1 MFNLNPSNQANSDD
15 TKQYNQANP
24 DGTLIIDT
32 EPILKPEQ
40 VKMIVKS
47 AFNSTVWKVVWDR
60 EERARLLGTMTNNEG
75 EVYNLNVH
83 CKAISNTGRN
93 SSNDKR
99 IQMKDIEIIEGENS
113 INLLL
118 GVYHRANESVIIGW
132 NIDSYLEPV
141 KNHAPKISVK
151 KIAEAM
157 RDGFA
162 TFKIST
168 EKKRN
173 AYAFKPNFLI
183 SYALNLKNFYE
194 NDFVDDFYNVSED
207 EELQLEIVPNEIP
220 KDKPKNLIVYGAP
233 GTGKSHELETEAKDL
248 FPDEF
253 LRKRVTFYPK
263 YSYSQFIGTYK
274 PTPIYKKSESSL
286 YDASMVKESKYQ
298 YEPLIDYKF
307 ELGPLLEMYC
317 KAKEYPNHNFLLII
331 EEINRA
337 NAANVFGDFFQLLD
351 REENGEST
359 YSITVSENLMDALK
373 ATIQGFN
380 ETEIKLPSNLYIW
393 ATMNSG
399 DQGVFPMDSAFK
411 RRWTFKYLL
420 LDKYEE
426 KVNDKEIYLN
436 FLKDKVSWNGFRN
449 IINEFLANH
458 DVPEDKLIGPF
469 FLKKDEF
476 ENEEIFINKILLYL
490 RDDVLRHNP
499 TQLFMKSTFSQIVSD
514 YSNNKQIFK
523 DSIHNKL
530 VGLV

>member
-1 MFNLNPSNQANSDD
+1 MSN
-15 TKQYNQANP
+15 QYNQANP

-32 EPILKPEQ
+32 EPVLTPEQ
-40 VKMIVKS
+40 VRDIVKS
-47 AFNSTVWKVVWDR
+47 ALNSTVWNIVWNK
-60 EERARLLGTMTNNEG
+60 EERSRLLGAMTNSEG
-75 EVYNLNVH
+75 EAYNLNIY

-93 SSNDKR
+93 SPNDKR
-99 IQMKDIEIIEGENS
+99 IQMKDIEVIEGENS

-118 GVYHRANESVIIGW
+118 GVYQRQHESIIVGW
-132 NIDSYLEPV
+132 NIDSYLEPGR
-141 KNHAPKISVK
+141 NHAPKISVK

-157 RDGFA
+157 RDGLA
-162 TFKIST
+162 TFKISD
-168 EKKRN
+168 EKKRK
-173 AYAFKPNFLI
+173 AYAFKPDFLL

-194 NDFVDDFYNVSED
+194 NDFVENLDTVSEV
-207 EELQLEIVPNEIP
+207 EEKPLDIDPNEIS

-233 GTGKSHELETEAKDL
+233 GTGKSHELEEEATTL
-248 FPDEF
+248 FPEEF

-274 PTPIYKKSESSL
+274 PTPIYKESEVML
-286 YDASMVKESKYQ
+286 YDASMVKETNHQ

-317 KAKEYPNHNFLLII
+317 RAKQYPNHNFLLII

-351 REENGEST
+351 RETSGEST
-359 YSITVSENLMDALK
+359 YSITVSKNLIDALK
-373 ATIQGFN
+373 ATIKDFN

-420 LDKYEE
+420 LDKYKNEVE
-426 KVNDKEIYLN
+426 DRKIHLKFLN
-436 FLKDKVSWNGFRN
+436 EKVSWNGFRK

-458 DVPEDKLIGPF
+458 DVSEDKLIGPF

-514 YSNNKQIFK
+514 YSNNRQIFK
-523 DSIHNKL
+523 DSIHTSL
-530 VGLV
+530 AGLV